1 MGKRIGFTA
10 AAGLLAAALAQ
21 AQSGQ
26 ADQAAPAPTPAPAP
40 PVAGASPDAPPP
52 PAGVVLPAPAPVL
65 RLVDPPAISVESL
78 PTENPF
84 AVAADAP
91 AAVPVKPVYADAKVP
106 ATLFAMI
113 RVDPKGKAVTVRR
126 ARDPIPS
133 LAAQT
138 QQSLIRWSFDPGR
151 KGGQAVD
158 TWSAVRLDLTADI
171 DGPKVEQFFLTP
183 IAATTPI
190 PKPLDW
196 GTDAAW
202 LESVKPGPPV
212 EGTIANEQL
221 DTPPIPK
228 KQPWSSSSYKG
239 PFSVRF
245 WVKINPAGHVE
256 KSIAIAA
263 SDPLLIG
270 YFRKAMESW
279 LFRPARAGNAAV
291 ATWNELN
298 VGGQISFSTDL
309 RSTAALRQS
318 L

>member
-1 MGKRIGFTA
+1 MAA
-10 AAGLLAAALAQ
+10 AAGLLAAALAR

-26 ADQAAPAPTPAPAP
+26 PVEAAPTPTPVPAP
-40 PVAGASPDAPPP
+40 PVAGSLPAAPAAAP
-52 PAGVVLPAPAPVL
+52 GVILPAPAPVL

-78 PTENPF
+78 PAENPF

-106 ATLFAMI
+106 TALFAMI
-113 RVDPKGKAVTVRR
+113 RVDPKGKVVAVRR

-138 QQSLIRWSFDPGR
+138 QQSLIRWTFDPGR

-158 TWSAVRLDLTADI
+158 SWASMRLDLTADI
-171 DGPKVEQFFLTP
+171 DAPKVEQFFLTP

-190 PKPLDW
+190 PRPLEW
-196 GTDAAW
+196 GADAAW

-212 EGTIANEQL
+212 EGTIPNEQL
-221 DTPPIPK
+221 DTPPMPK

-239 PFSVRF
+239 AFSVKF
-245 WVKINPAGHVE
+245 WVRINPAGRVE

-279 LFRPARAGNAAV
+279 LFRPARAGNTAV

-298 VGGQISFSTDL
+298 LGGQISFSTDL
-309 RSTAALRQS
+309 RMTAALRQS